1 MSHFLQL
8 KWLDLN
14 PLNGISTDT
23 AGVQGFKKMLS
34 LLHQYIHDSSQRFQ
48 ILSLI
53 QKLSV
58 YSHLQI
64 TDPLH
69 KTYFTNI
76 LGEYNERTA
85 F

>member
-1 MSHFLQL
+1 
-8 KWLDLN
+8 
-14 PLNGISTDT
+14 
-23 AGVQGFKKMLS
+23 MLS